1 MNNHDDA
8 IAHCCAECGK
18 EEGVSLKMCKSCLET
33 KYCDATCQKNHWAK
47 HKTACKLRAAELRD
61 VALFKD
67 PPAKEDCPIC
77 FLPMPILLICCAS
90 LPPATLMSAPIYDFA
105 IANNGVEDKAMEEY
119 YPCCG
124 KSVCKGCL
132 HSFSESG
139 NDDKCPFCNSD
150 QGKSE
155 EEDNED
161 IMKRVAVNDAASI
174 CMLAQ
179 HYHLGRAGFQ
189 RDHTKAMELYVRAA
203 NLGNSKAHYNM
214 AGIYQ
219 GVGDLKKAKFH
230 LEAAAMAGNEVAR
243 YRLGCMEVK
252 SRNMDRA
259 VKHWTIAAS
268 AGCFRAMDE
277 LRKFFKRSFVSRES
291 INSTL
296 TAYNNSCAE
305 MKSESRDACIRFKT
319 EIN

>member
-1 MNNHDDA
+1 MTTS
-8 IAHCCAECGK
+8 CCAECGK
-18 EEGVSLKMCKSCLET
+18 EEGDGGVSLKACKSCMQVR
-33 KYCDATCQKNHWAK
+33 YCNAACQHKNWPA
-47 HKTACKLRAAELRD
+47 HKIACKLRAVELRD
-61 VALFKD
+61 EALFKD

-77 FLPMPILLICCAS
+77 FLPMPQQLISCVS
-90 LPPATLMSAPIYDFA
+90 LPPATILSVPIYDFA
-105 IANNGVEDKAMEEY
+105 IANDKVEDEDIKHY

-124 KSVCKGCL
+124 KTLCIGCAY
-132 HSFSESG
+132 SCIQSG
-139 NDDKCPFCNSD
+139 NIEKCSFCNSD
-150 QGKSE
+150 HSNKTE
-155 EEDNED
+155 EKMVSL
-161 IMKRVAVNDAASI
+161 IMKRVEANDAESI
-174 CMLAQ
+174 CMLAH

-203 NLGNSKAHYNM
+203 NLGYSKAHYNM

-305 MKSESRDACIRFKT
+305 MRSESRDACIRFKT

>member
-1 MNNHDDA
+1 MPQQL
-8 IAHCCAECGK
+8 I
-18 EEGVSLKMCKSCLET
+18 SC
-33 KYCDATCQKNHWAK
+33 
-47 HKTACKLRAAELRD
+47 
-61 VALFKD
+61 V
-67 PPAKEDCPIC
+67 
-77 FLPMPILLICCAS
+77 S
-90 LPPATLMSAPIYDFA
+90 LPPATILSVPIYDFA
-105 IANNGVEDKAMEEY
+105 IANDKVEDEDIKQC

-124 KSVCKGCL
+124 KTLCIGCAY
-132 HSFSESG
+132 SCIQSG
-139 NDDKCPFCNSD
+139 NIEKCSFCNSD
-150 QGKSE
+150 HSNKTE
-155 EEDNED
+155 EKMVSL
-161 IMKRVAVNDAASI
+161 IMKRVEANDAESI
-174 CMLAQ
+174 CMLAH

-203 NLGNSKAHYNM
+203 NLGYSKAHYNM

-305 MKSESRDACIRFKT
+305 RKSESRDACIRFKT

>member
-1 MNNHDDA
+1 M
-8 IAHCCAECGK
+8 
-18 EEGVSLKMCKSCLET
+18 
-33 KYCDATCQKNHWAK
+33 
-47 HKTACKLRAAELRD
+47 
-61 VALFKD
+61 
-67 PPAKEDCPIC
+67 
-77 FLPMPILLICCAS
+77 
-90 LPPATLMSAPIYDFA
+90 PIYDFA
-105 IANNGVEDKAMEEY
+105 IANDKVEDEGIKHY

-124 KSVCKGCL
+124 KTLCIGCAY
-132 HSFSESG
+132 SCIQSG
-139 NDDKCPFCNSD
+139 NIEKCSFCNSD
-150 QGKSE
+150 HSNKTE
-155 EEDNED
+155 EKMVSL
-161 IMKRVAVNDAASI
+161 IMKRVEANDAESI
-174 CMLAQ
+174 CMLAH

-203 NLGNSKAHYNM
+203 NLGYSKAHYNM

-305 MKSESRDACIRFKT
+305 MKSESRDACIQFKT